1 MPAPVR
7 VRFAPSPTGS
17 LHVGG
22 ARTAL
27 FNYLFARHN
36 DGVFILRIEDTDRA
50 RLAEGSVADHI
61 AGLKWLGL
69 DWDEGPDIGGAF
81 APYFQSQRLDLYQ
94 AAAKKLVD
102 QGDAY
107 YCYCSPERLD
117 AMRKEQTARK
127 LPTGY
132 DRTCRGLTRDECARY
147 EVAGVKPVVRFKVP
161 DAGRTGFTDAIYG
174 DIVFENRSIDDFVML
189 KSDGFPTYH
198 LANVVDDHAMQIS
211 HVIRAEEW
219 LSSTPR
225 HLLMY
230 RALGFE
236 PPLYAHVPD
245 VLGSD
250 RRKLSKRHGDVALSM
265 YREKG
270 YLPETMFNFLS
281 LLGWS
286 LDDKTDLMP
295 RQQVVDA
302 FSLDRVSRTGGI
314 FNIEKLDWMNGV
326 YIRGLSLDD
335 FTRRALPFLEK
346 VLSEPP
352 DPDYITRVMPLV
364 QERAK
369 KLTDVPALAG
379 FFFIDELAYDP
390 NLLVAKGMTVASTL
404 HALEVSA
411 PRLSALPVFDEAF
424 LESLLRPLAEEL
436 DLKAGQLFSVLRTA
450 VTGEVATPPL
460 FQTMVV
466 LGKDRCLKRING
478 AIVNLRRISS

>member
-27 FNYLFARHN
+27 FNYLFARHHG
-36 DGVFILRIEDTDRA
+36 GVFILRIEDTDRT
-50 RLAEGSVADHI
+50 RFVEGSVADHTE
-61 AGLKWLGL
+61 GLKWLGL
-69 DWDEGPDIGGAF
+69 DCDEGPDVGGDF
-81 APYFQSQRLDLYQ
+81 GPYFQSQRLALYQ
-94 AAAKKLVD
+94 AAAAKLVA

-117 AMRKEQTARK
+117 SMRKEQTARK

-132 DRTCRGLTRDECARY
+132 DRVCRGLSHDECARH
-147 EVAGVKPVVRFKVP
+147 EAAGVKPVVRFKVP

-230 RALGFE
+230 RAFGFE

-245 VLGSD
+245 VLGDD

-286 LDDKTDLMP
+286 LDDKTDLMT
-295 RQQVVDA
+295 RQQVIDA
-302 FSLDRVSRTGGI
+302 FSLDRVSKTGGI
-314 FNIEKLDWMNGV
+314 FNTEKLDWMNGV

-346 VLSEPP
+346 ALGRKPE
-352 DPDYITRVMPLV
+352 PDYARLVMPMV

-369 KLTDVPALAG
+369 KLTDVPALAR
-379 FFFIDELAYDP
+379 FFFVAELSFDP
-390 NLLVAKGMTVASTL
+390 NLLVAKGMTPESTL
-404 HALEVSA
+404 HSLEVSSR
-411 PRLSALPVFDEAF
+411 RLGTLPAFDEPS
-424 LESLLRPLAEEL
+424 LEALLRPLAEEL
-436 DLKAGQLFSVLRTA
+436 GLKAGQLFSVLRTA

-466 LGKDRCLKRING
+466 LGKDRCLKRINE
-478 AIVNLRRISS
+478 AIINLRKHG

>member
-1 MPAPVR
+1 MSAPVR

-36 DGVFILRIEDTDRA
+36 GGAFILRIEDTDRA
-50 RLAEGSVADHI
+50 RFVEGSVKDHTE
-61 AGLKWLGL
+61 GLKWLGL
-69 DWDEGPDIGGAF
+69 DWDEGPDIGGDF
-81 APYFQSQRLDLYQ
+81 APYFQSQRLSLYHA
-94 AAAKKLVD
+94 AAAKLVAR
-102 QGDAY
+102 GNAY

-117 AMRKEQTARK
+117 SMRKDQMARK

-132 DRTCRGLTRDECARY
+132 DRACRSLTRDDCARH
-147 EVAGVKPVVRFKVP
+147 EAAGVKPVVRFKVP
-161 DAGRTGFTDAIYG
+161 DEGRTGFTDAIYG

-230 RALGFE
+230 QAFGFE

-250 RRKLSKRHGDVALSM
+250 RRKLSKRHGDVALAM

-286 LDDKTDLMP
+286 LDDKTDLMT
-295 RQQVVDA
+295 RSQVIDA

-314 FNIEKLDWMNGV
+314 FNVEKLDWMNGV

-335 FTRRALPFLEK
+335 FTSRALPFLEQT
-346 VLSEPP
+346 LEPKP
-352 DPDYITRVMPLV
+352 DPDYLKRVMPLV

-369 KLTDVPALAG
+369 KLTEVPVLAR
-379 FFFIDELAYDP
+379 FFFVEALDYDP
-390 NLLVAKGMTVASTL
+390 KLLVAKNMTVESTL

-411 PRLSALPVFDEAF
+411 RRLMSIPAFDEPS

-436 DLKAGQLFSVLRTA
+436 GLKAGQLFSVLRTA

-466 LGKDRCLKRING
+466 LGQDRCLKRIG
-478 AIVNLRRISS
+478 EAINNLRQTA